1 MCSCETKDN
10 LQLNVSVGSCHS
22 TVPILWLGLAMK
34 NTWLRSTKHCGLA
47 ENTCFGRHR
56 DVRLPVM
63 KPVLSPQQRFEIY
76 AGFLLKNRFVPR
88 EMS

>member
-1 MCSCETKDN
+1 MCFCKTKDN

-56 DVRLPVM
+56 DGLTSRDEASSVATTT
-63 KPVLSPQQRFEIY
+63 I
-76 AGFLLKNRFVPR
+76 
-88 EMS
+88 